1 MRLRYGGNPGAVS
14 RDHRLKSGI
23 KRHTTVVVLGTR
35 GWSGTLNEVHSSM
48 NLAVQDL
55 ARMDHASPQ
64 AGKGRIRALTLL
76 LGAAAGLMA
85 VLGNESTL
93 AAEDSLPV
101 LTNAQQI
108 IDLGMEGARLN
119 PHPIKLRGILTYVA
133 VTHRNWVFV
142 QDESAG
148 VLVIYEKFEGHD
160 QVPTAG
166 QMVEVDGVAGVG
178 AFHTYVKDAS
188 VKVAGGA
195 PFPNPRRTPIEKL
208 MRGADFGHWT
218 RLKCT
223 VRDAGVEEDR
233 LVFQVQSDGHP
244 FYVWVRRP
252 TGWPLPPD
260 WIDAELEVDGV
271 VWTVTDTYNR
281 PYSIRL
287 HVPDIRH
294 VRLLHPGST
303 NTFGKELVT
312 AQSLRKITRNQ
323 DRSVRIRGAVTYVD
337 AGAAYAY
344 VRDETGPVRCNLL
357 QPILQEH
364 VFLHGLRRGTN
375 AETVKKPPA
384 QPLRVGDYV
393 EMVGAPTPGAPFVPV
408 LHGGEYRVL
417 RHTNP
422 PPARIVTTGEAPRPQ
437 DDGELVRLRARLVDS
452 EVSPSSRNSTTR
464 LWLESDGRIFETRM
478 APNRPAEIPANSF
491 VEVTGICNIIVDEA
505 RKPHGMRIL
514 TRNEEDLRVLH
525 EPESWLGAKAARVLL
540 GVGAALV
547 VVLAWGVMLRRQ
559 VNERTAELSATNRA
573 LEQKVAEHQTS
584 QAALAESEARYRT
597 LTEHA
602 PETIVV
608 FDATSGNFETFNENA
623 KRLFGLEAEALAQC
637 GLADVSPEY
646 QPDGRR
652 SSTALADWINRAA
665 TGEAQVFEWIH
676 RHASGRLVPCEVRLV
691 RLSAE
696 GRVLLRGTVIDNSE
710 RRRREL
716 VQRATYQISE
726 AVHAVDDLRSL
737 YQRIHAIVKG
747 LMPADNFFLLLHDPA
762 TELHYYAYHVDQMD
776 AWPAPRK
783 VAGGLVGHILR
794 TSKALLVDQ
803 QSMMDERNEWHYVSG
818 TPSAIWLGVPLI
830 VRGKTIGVM
839 AVQDYK
845 NPRAYGEEEKQILT
859 YVAAQT
865 ALAIDRKRA
874 DAALTESEARTRLIV
889 DNALDAVITMDAGGV
904 IRGWNSQA
912 ERIFGWTA
920 DEAVGQ
926 LLAGL
931 IVPPNM
937 REAHYRGLKTFIAT
951 GEGAVLN
958 KRIEVNAIHRD
969 GREFP
974 VELAI
979 APLRLGNTWIFS
991 GFARDISERKKAEED
1006 MQRALMR
1013 EKELGALK
1021 SSFVSLVSHEFR
1033 TPLGVIMSAS
1043 EILDRYFDRLP
1054 PDKRRKHLDMVFR
1067 ATKNLAELMEGV
1079 LLLGKVEQGRM
1090 QFTPAPFDV
1099 TGFCREL
1106 VDEIRSATA
1115 RRCPIEIT
1123 IAPDV
1128 PDGLGDVTLLRHILT
1143 NVLSNAVK
1151 YSEPGRAVELR
1162 VDRRGTDALLTVRDR
1177 GIGIPDE
1184 DRENLF
1190 RSFARGRNV
1199 GSIPGTGLGLLIVK
1213 RCVDLH
1219 GGQIEIN
1226 SRAGEGTT
1234 VLVILP
1240 LFAENVIEQPLETP
1254 T

>member
-1 MRLRYGGNPGAVS
+1 MGAQ
-14 RDHRLKSGI
+14 L
-23 KRHTTVVVLGTR
+23 
-35 GWSGTLNEVHSSM
+35 SM
-48 NLAVQDL
+48 NLAAQDL
-55 ARMDHASPQ
+55 ARTPRARYQ
-64 AGKGRIRALTLL
+64 AGRGRICAATLRLACLLALL
-76 LGAAAGLMA
+76 LVCFNAT
-85 VLGNESTL
+85 TL
-93 AAEDSLPV
+93 AAVGSLS
-101 LTNAQQI
+101 LFTNAQQV

-119 PHPIKLRGILTYVA
+119 PHPVKLRGVLTYVA
-133 VTHRNWVFV
+133 VTHKNWIFV
-142 QDESAG
+142 QDDTAG
-148 VLVIYEKFEGHD
+148 VLVTYEKFEGLD
-160 QVPTAG
+160 PNPTAG
-166 QMVEVDGVAGVG
+166 QLVEVDGVVGVG
-178 AFHTYVKDAS
+178 AFHTFVTEAS
-188 VKVAGGA
+188 VKVVGGA
-195 PFPNPRRTPIEKL
+195 PFPNPRRTPIDKL
-208 MRGADFGHWT
+208 MRGADFGQWT
-218 RLKCT
+218 RLQCT

-252 TGWPLPPD
+252 SGWPLPPD

-271 VWTVTDTYNR
+271 VWTVTDPYNR

-294 VRLLHPGST
+294 VRQLRPGST
-303 NTFGKELVT
+303 NTFDKQLVT
-312 AQSLRKITRNQ
+312 ARSLRRISRNQ
-323 DRSVRIRGAVTYVD
+323 DRSVRILGTVTFVD
-337 AGAAYAY
+337 ATAAYAY
-344 VRDETGPVRCNLL
+344 VRDQTGPIRCNLL
-357 QPILQEH
+357 QPIFKDH
-364 VFLHGLRRGTN
+364 PFLHGLRGGTN
-375 AETVKKPPA
+375 AETVKKLPS
-384 QPLRVGDYV
+384 QPLRVGDIV
-393 EMVGAPTPGAPFVPV
+393 EMVGAPTPGAPYVPV
-408 LHGGEYRVL
+408 LHGGEYRL
-417 RHTNP
+417 LGHTNP
-422 PPARIVTTGEAPRPQ
+422 PPTRILTGSEAPRPQ
-437 DDGELVRLRARLVDS
+437 DDGELVRLRARLVERDQT
-452 EVSPSSRNSTTR
+452 PSGRSSVTR
-464 LWLESDGRIFETRM
+464 LWLEADGRIFEARM
-478 APNRPAEIPANSF
+478 TLDTPSALELPENGFLEI
-491 VEVTGICNIIVDEA
+491 TGICNSIVTDW
-505 RKPHGMRIL
+505 RKPHGLRIL
-514 TRNEEDLRVLH
+514 IRDENDIRVLH
-525 EPESWLGAKAARVLL
+525 EPEAWLGAKAARVLL
-540 GVGAALV
+540 GTGIALI

-559 VNERTAELSATNRA
+559 VNERTAELRAANRA
-573 LEQKVAEHQTS
+573 LEQKVAEHQSS
-584 QAALAESEARYRT
+584 QAALGESEARYRT

-608 FDATSGNFETFNENA
+608 FDVVSGKFETFNENA
-623 KRLFGLEAEALAQC
+623 KRLFGLDAEALPRC
-637 GLADVSPEY
+637 GLADVSPDF

-652 SSTALADWINRAA
+652 SATALADWINRAT
-665 TGEAQVFEWIH
+665 TGEAQMFEWVH

-691 RLSAE
+691 RLSAD

-762 TELHYYAYHVDQMD
+762 TDLHYYAYHIDQMD

-783 VAGGLVGHILR
+783 VTGGLVGHILR

-803 QSMMDERNEWHYVSG
+803 ESMMDERHEWHYVSG
-818 TPSAIWLGVPLI
+818 TPSAIWLGVPLV

-839 AVQDYK
+839 AVQDYQ
-845 NPRAYGEEEKQILT
+845 NPQAYGEEEKQILT

-912 ERIFGWTA
+912 EQTFGWTTE
-920 DEAVGQ
+920 EAVGQ
-926 LLAGL
+926 SLASL

-937 REAHYRGLKTFIAT
+937 RDAHFRGLKTFIAT

-958 KRIEVNAIHRD
+958 KRIEVNALHRD
-969 GREFP
+969 GHEFP

-979 APLRLGNTWIFS
+979 APLRLGNSWIFS

-1006 MQRALMR
+1006 MQRALVR

-1090 QFTPAPFDV
+1090 QFTPAPFDCA
-1099 TGFCREL
+1099 GFCREL
-1106 VDEIRSATA
+1106 VEEIRSATA
-1115 RRCPIEIT
+1115 RRCPIELT

-1128 PDGLGDVTLLRHILT
+1128 PEGMGDVTLLRHILT

-1151 YSEPGRAVELR
+1151 YSEPGRAVEFR
-1162 VDRRGTDALLTVRDR
+1162 VERRGADALLTVRDH
-1177 GIGIPDE
+1177 GIGIPEE

-1226 SRAGEGTT
+1226 SRPGEGTT
-1234 VLVILP
+1234 VLVTLP
-1240 LFAENVIEQPLETP
+1240 LFAENVIGQPLET
-1254 T
+1254 

>member
-1 MRLRYGGNPGAVS
+1 V
-14 RDHRLKSGI
+14 
-23 KRHTTVVVLGTR
+23 T
-35 GWSGTLNEVHSSM
+35 
-48 NLAVQDL
+48 
-55 ARMDHASPQ
+55 
-64 AGKGRIRALTLL
+64 GRIRAPTLL
-76 LGAAAGLMA
+76 LAGILIVTA
-85 VLGNESTL
+85 VCWNERTI
-93 AAEDSLPV
+93 AAEASLSV
-101 LTNAQQI
+101 LTNAQQV

-119 PHPIKLRGILTYVA
+119 PHPVKLRGVLTYVA
-133 VTHRNWVFV
+133 FTHRNWIFV
-142 QDESAG
+142 QDETAG
-148 VLVIYEKFEGHD
+148 LLVTYEKFEGLD
-160 QVPTAG
+160 PTPTAG
-166 QMVEVDGVAGVG
+166 QLVEVDGVAGVG
-178 AFHTYVKDAS
+178 AFHTFVKDAS
-188 VKVAGGA
+188 VKVVGGA
-195 PFPNPRRTPIEKL
+195 PFPNPRSTPIDKL
-208 MRGADFGHWT
+208 MRGADFGQWT
-218 RLKCT
+218 RLQCT

-252 TGWPLPPD
+252 SGWPLPPD
-260 WIDAELEVDGV
+260 WIDAELEIDGV
-271 VWTVTDTYNR
+271 VWTVTDPYNR

-294 VRLLHPGST
+294 VRQLRPGST
-303 NTFGKELVT
+303 NTFDKQLVT
-312 AQSLRKITRNQ
+312 ARSLRRISRNQ
-323 DRSVRIRGAVTYVD
+323 DRSVRIRGTVTFVE
-337 AGAAYAY
+337 ASAAYAY
-344 VRDETGPVRCNLL
+344 VRDETGPILCNLL
-357 QPILQEH
+357 QPILKEQA
-364 VFLHGLRRGTN
+364 FLHGLSRGTN
-375 AETVKKPPA
+375 AETVKKLPT
-384 QPLRVGDYV
+384 QPLRVGDVV
-393 EMVGAPTPGAPFVPV
+393 EMVGAPTPGAPYVPV

-417 RHTNP
+417 GHTNP
-422 PPARIVTTGEAPRPQ
+422 PTTRILTASETPRPQ
-437 DDGELVRLRARLVDS
+437 DDGELIRLRARLVEREQAPYGRS
-452 EVSPSSRNSTTR
+452 FVTR
-464 LWLESDGRIFETRM
+464 LWLEADGRIFEARM
-478 APNRPAEIPANSF
+478 TLDKPAAADFPENSF
-491 VEVTGICNIIVDEA
+491 LEVTGICNSIVGDW
-505 RKPHGMRIL
+505 RKPHSMRIL
-514 TRNEEDLRVLH
+514 IRDENDVRVLH

-540 GVGAALV
+540 GAGAALI

-559 VNERTAELSATNRA
+559 VNERTAELRKANRA
-573 LEQKVAEHQTS
+573 LEQKVTEHQIG

-608 FDATSGNFETFNENA
+608 FDVASGKFETFNENA
-623 KRLFGLEAEALAQC
+623 KRLFGLDAESLAQC
-637 GLADVSPEY
+637 GLADVSPDY

-652 SSTALADWINRAA
+652 SATALADWITRATA
-665 TGEAQVFEWIH
+665 GEAQVFEWVH

-691 RLSAE
+691 RLSAD

-762 TELHYYAYHVDQMD
+762 TDLHYYAYHLDQMD

-783 VAGGLVGHILR
+783 VTGGLVGQILR
-794 TSKALLVDQ
+794 TSKSLLVDRE
-803 QSMMDERNEWHYVSG
+803 SMMDERNDWHYVSG

-830 VRGKTIGVM
+830 VRGKTSGVM
-839 AVQDYK
+839 AVQDYQ
-845 NPRAYGEEEKQILT
+845 NPKAYGEEEKQILT

-912 ERIFGWTA
+912 ERTFGWTTE
-920 DEAVGQ
+920 EAVGRP
-926 LLAGL
+926 LAGL

-937 REAHYRGLKTFIAT
+937 REAHFRGLKTFIAT

-958 KRIEVNAIHRD
+958 KRIEVNALHRD
-969 GREFP
+969 GHEFP

-979 APLRLGNTWIFS
+979 APLRLGNSWIFS

-1006 MQRALMR
+1006 MQRALIR
-1013 EKELGALK
+1013 EKELSALK
-1021 SSFVSLVSHEFR
+1021 SNFVSLVSHEFR

-1090 QFTPAPFDV
+1090 QFTPAPFDCA
-1099 TGFCREL
+1099 GFCREL
-1106 VDEIRSATA
+1106 VDEIRSATG
-1115 RRCPIEIT
+1115 RRCPIELT

-1128 PDGLGDVTLLRHILT
+1128 PEGLGDVTLLRHILT

-1151 YSEPGRAVELR
+1151 YSEPGRAVEFR
-1162 VDRRGTDALLTVRDR
+1162 VERRGAVAFLTVRDR

-1234 VLVILP
+1234 VLVTLP
-1240 LFAENVIEQPLETP
+1240 LFAENAIEQPLETS